1 MRPTAGRV
9 GVEGMAPHALGAS
22 ALVRKVGLVPP
33 DPSALLYERTIA
45 SECSVA
51 DHDHRLPAGT
61 TRETLDRIESGL
73 DPSRHPRDC
82 SEGQRLALAL
92 AVVLAPAPPLILLD
106 EPTRG
111 LDYAAKARLS
121 GILHELAAAGHAVV
135 LATHDVEL
143 VAETATRA
151 VVLADGEIVS
161 DGPARAV
168 VCHSPVFAPQVAKI
182 LAPAEWLT
190 VAEVSAALAS

>member
-1 MRPTAGRV
+1 
-9 GVEGMAPHALGAS
+9 MAPHTLGPA

-33 DPSALLYERTIA
+33 DAGALLYERTVA
-45 SECSVA
+45 DECVVA
-51 DHDHRLPAGT
+51 DHEHRLPART
-61 TRETLDRIESGL
+61 TSDTLDRIEPGV
-73 DPSRHPRDC
+73 DRGRHPRDL

-92 AVVLAPAPPLILLD
+92 AVVLAPAPPLVLLD

-111 LDYAAKARLS
+111 LDYSAKARLAV
-121 GILHELAAAGHAVV
+121 LLRELAARGHAVA

-143 VAETATRA
+143 VADAATRA
-151 VVLADGEIVS
+151 IVLADGELVT
-161 DGPARAV
+161 DGPAREV

-182 LAPAEWLT
+182 LAPGQWLT